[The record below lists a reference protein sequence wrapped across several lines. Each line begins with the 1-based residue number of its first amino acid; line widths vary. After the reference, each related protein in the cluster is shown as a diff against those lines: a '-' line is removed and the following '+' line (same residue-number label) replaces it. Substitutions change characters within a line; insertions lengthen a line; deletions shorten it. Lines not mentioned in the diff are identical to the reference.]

1 MNWIDTKYL
10 NMKIRMQKF
19 VDEFLNGEQGVSAF
33 VATILLIVIVVALC
47 AIFWDKIYKWFDG
60 EWDNI
65 IGETGAGGIGKTP
78 SK

>member
-33 VATILLIVIVVALC
+33 IATIMLLVIVVILC
-47 AIFWDKIYKWFDG
+47 GIFFDKIKLWFNNTWDKIIQPNLDKF
-60 EWDNI
+60 EK
-65 IGETGAGGIGKTP
+65 AQ
-78 SK
+78 